1 MAEIVR
7 AADPDVSVPVAVLE
21 ATRALLRVTTAS
33 EARLLG
39 EELVRRLG
47 GELATPETESRSVI
61 PADLSFGDGAPVLAA
76 AQAGSAARSLIER
89 YLTAYLLD
97 ASYALELNL
106 RGERLAEFASIDSLT
121 GLLNRRML
129 DRALGRLAGKDTVIL
144 LDLDHF
150 KHVNDEFG
158 HAAGDDVLRAFG
170 RALRSA
176 GRGSEVIGR
185 FGGDEFVGVLDAPG
199 NGPDVFLERF
209 RRDWLAARPLPVT
222 FSAGVARS
230 VGDPDETIGL
240 ADEALYRA
248 KKAGRDQWCWSTS
261 AKPLTTAAPTEY
273 VQPYLKY
280 AVAGRRRPAVR
291 LVSNLLDNRVTLGL
305 IVEDLL
311 AVAQH
316 VVGDRWQRNE
326 LTAADEHLATGVAAA
341 VMDALSGDPDAP
353 RSRSDRHHVRRGRL
367 ALTGRANVRRVAAVT
382 RSGGHRPRGVHPDRR
397 RCRVPRPLRRRLAG
411 DLVQYAHI
419 LPRCAAPG

>member
-76 AQAGSAARSLIER
+76 ARAGSAARSLIER

-185 FGGDEFVGVLDAPG
+185 FGGDEFVGVLDSPG

-209 RRDWLAARPLPVT
+209 RRDWLAP
-222 FSAGVARS
+222 
-230 VGDPDETIGL
+230 
-240 ADEALYRA
+240 
-248 KKAGRDQWCWSTS
+248 C
-261 AKPLTTAAPTEY
+261 
-273 VQPYLKY
+273 
-280 AVAGRRRPAVR
+280 
-291 LVSNLLDNRVTLGL
+291 
-305 IVEDLL
+305 
-311 AVAQH
+311 
-316 VVGDRWQRNE
+316 
-326 LTAADEHLATGVAAA
+326 
-341 VMDALSGDPDAP
+341 
-353 RSRSDRHHVRRGRL
+353 
-367 ALTGRANVRRVAAVT
+367 
-382 RSGGHRPRGVHPDRR
+382 
-397 RCRVPRPLRRRLAG
+397 
-411 DLVQYAHI
+411 
-419 LPRCAAPG
+419 